1 MSLVRLALAG
11 VLRRPVLS
19 LAVGGTLALLSAS
32 LLISSALSASVGHA
46 LDQAAARLGADAM
59 VLPASGP
66 GLPGGVVLFG
76 GLPGM
81 LLPEGTLEVVERTPG
96 VAAAAPRLFIASS
109 SLPCCAVANT
119 LLVGYEPER
128 DFAVGSWLRD
138 RLDRAPAPDEIVAG
152 SSILNEVGGRLAFY
166 GTLFRIVAKL
176 EPTGVRRMD
185 SAIFIPME
193 GARRMLDNGEAA
205 PDVPAGRHSAI
216 LLRFAPSADADAVS
230 LRMEAALPGVVV
242 AMADRALADA
252 RKGMAAPLIALRWA
266 GALGWALVLMLVSV
280 VMALSLEN
288 RRAELGLMRALGAR
302 QGHLVRLLGLEA
314 FMLCASG
321 SVAGA
326 LMGAGALRIF
336 QASISAA
343 LGLPD
348 ALPGLSETLALG
360 SMAAF
365 AATLAGLVASAYP
378 ALRATR
384 VEPFALMAG
393 RRAGA
398 Q

>member
-193 GARRMLDNGEAA
+193 GARRMLDHGEAA

-216 LLRFAPSADADAVS
+216 LLRFTPSADADAVS